1 MRNFTMRRH
10 ITQIVAAAGAIALA
24 AIPAA
29 AQPSGVVPS
38 WQAWIGCW
46 TTAPGVDATI
56 ATPPLVCITPTSDRS
71 TVDVTTIAGQKVVSV
86 QRIDASSREQ
96 PISAKGCTGTQK
108 ARWSDDGRRVY
119 LTSAATCGGLQRT
132 MTGILAITPTGDWLD
147 VQGIVAGEGE
157 NVRVARYHDAGVPS
171 WVPTEIAS
179 ALAGRTVLTE
189 TARIF
194 ASAAVRS
201 SDVIEAAHAVS
212 AAVTEA
218 WLLERKQAFALDAR
232 ELIRL
237 ADAGVPP
244 RVTDAMVAVSNP
256 GVFNVA
262 HRDAEGDTSTVVGQ
276 RIRVYMDPAS
286 PWDWGYS
293 GRYGYGYGYNP
304 YGYGYSPYGYG
315 GGYGYYGQ
323 PVIIVGNPQA
333 PGAHGQ
339 MVKGRGYRSDPNA
352 AATRAAGGSSP
363 STPTALSSGST
374 STSSGSSSSAPPP
387 APAPAPAPAPR
398 TAQPKP

>member
-10 ITQIVAAAGAIALA
+10 IKQIVAVAGAVALA
-24 AIPAA
+24 ATPVA
-29 AQPSGVVPS
+29 AQQSGVVPS

-46 TTAPGVDATI
+46 TTAPGVDATV
-56 ATPPLVCITPTSDRS
+56 AAPPLVCIIPASDRS
-71 TVDVTTIAGQKVVSV
+71 VVDVTTIAGQKVVST

-96 PISAKGCTGTQK
+96 PISAKGCTGTQR
-108 ARWSDDGRRVY
+108 ARWSGDGRRVY
-119 LTSAATCGGLQRT
+119 LTSVATCGGVQRT

-171 WVPTEIAS
+171 WLPTEIAS
-179 ALAGRTVLTE
+179 ALADRNVVTE
-189 TARIF
+189 SARI
-194 ASAAVRS
+194 AAGAAVHS
-201 SDVIEAAHAVS
+201 SDVVEASGAVS

-218 WLLERKQAFALDAR
+218 WLLERRQAFALDAH
-232 ELIRL
+232 ELVRL
-237 ADAGVPP
+237 ADAGVPA

-262 HRDAEGDTSTVVGQ
+262 HRDAEAETNDVVGQ

-286 PWDWGYS
+286 PWDWGYA

-304 YGYGYSPYGYG
+304 YGYGYGYSPYGYS

-333 PGAHGQ
+333 PAAHGQ

-352 AATRAAGGSSP
+352 APARTTGSSSP
-363 STPTALSSGST
+363 STPTAA
-374 STSSGSSSSAPPP
+374 SSGSSSPPPSASAP
-387 APAPAPAPAPR
+387 AAASSTR